1 MRARVQSSNGATGA
15 GKRLRA
21 YQATEENFTSLR
33 RGKEIW
39 LDRLVSWIGFCANI
53 CHIDIAF
60 AGNDQTGWLS

>member
-1 MRARVQSSNGATGA
+1 MEQLAQ

-60 AGNDQTGWLS
+60 AGNDQTAWLS

>member
-1 MRARVQSSNGATGA
+1 MEQLAQ

-39 LDRLVSWIGFCANI
+39 LDRLVSWIGFVQI
-53 CHIDIAF
+53 FVILTLRLQETIKLV
-60 AGNDQTGWLS
+60 G

>member
-1 MRARVQSSNGATGA
+1 MEQLAQ

-39 LDRLVSWIGFCANI
+39 LDRLVSEIGFVQKFVI
-53 CHIDIAF
+53 LTLRLQETIKLV
-60 AGNDQTGWLS
+60 G

>member
-1 MRARVQSSNGATGA
+1 MEQLAQ

-39 LDRLVSWIGFCANI
+39 LDRLVSWICFVQIFVILTLRLQETIKLLG
-53 CHIDIAF
+53 
-60 AGNDQTGWLS
+60 

>member
-1 MRARVQSSNGATGA
+1 MEQLAQ

-39 LDRLVSWIGFCANI
+39 LDRLVSWIGFVQI
-53 CHIDIAF
+53 FVILTLRLQETIKLL
-60 AGNDQTGWLS
+60 G

>member
-1 MRARVQSSNGATGA
+1 MEQLAQ

-39 LDRLVSWIGFCANI
+39 LDRLVSEIGFVQKFVI
-53 CHIDIAF
+53 LTLRLQETIKLL
-60 AGNDQTGWLS
+60 G